1 MASDGCVGK
10 TVLLFCFQRCY
21 YNNCLIQFLKEGK
34 PPMIA
39 LLRLFLRR
47 VQEQNPQCVTVVFFF
62 LIYFLLPKSKQEK
75 WTRELEA
82 ASITY
87 SCS

>member
-62 LIYFLLPKSKQEK
+62 FNLLFTSQVKA
-75 WTRELEA
+75 REVD
-82 ASITY
+82 T
-87 SCS
+87 